1 MEMDSNESADDGDG
15 GDDGNDADVCCK
27 DGAYDD
33 GDGKSLY
40 SHHMYGSE
48 DAGDDSDDCD
58 DDADAADD
66 NGNDDGLCR
75 SVLSIS
81 KYCEQN
87 TSHANFCTAAAA
99 SSSRPQLS
107 FVSTHDDTSASSSR
121 IHMFTG

>member
-1 MEMDSNESADDGDG
+1 MEIDSIESADGGDG
-15 GDDGNDADVCCK
+15 VDDGNDGDGCCE

-48 DAGDDSDDCD
+48 DAGEDGD
-58 DDADAADD
+58 DDVDVDDD
-66 NGNDDGLCR
+66 NGNAEGLCR

-87 TSHANFCTAAAA
+87 TSQANFCTAAAA
-99 SSSRPQLS
+99 SSSRPPLS
-107 FVSTHDDTSASSSR
+107 FVSTNDDTSSSSSR